1 LVSGVSVFLNS
12 YGVKAAGDAGV
23 YTTAKNLVAAAVLV
37 AVAGALRGSGEALT
51 RPRAGQWWGLAAIA
65 VIGGS
70 VPFLLFFEG
79 LARASSVH
87 AAFIHRTLVVWV
99 ALLAPALLRE
109 RLTVGHVVAIALV
122 LWGQAVL
129 GGGVAGIA
137 VGRGEMLI
145 LAATMLWAVEVVVA
159 KRLLGALTPVTVGVA
174 RMALGVVIL
183 LAWTVATG
191 HGAALLALGADG
203 WGWALVTGVLL
214 AAYVATWYAALAR
227 AGAVDVTAVLVLGA
241 AITAAL
247 DAAVKGTMPAPA
259 TLAAGIALVALGA
272 AIVAVRAARRP
283 AAAPAG

>member
-79 LARASSVH
+79 LAQASSVH
-87 AAFIHRTLVVWV
+87 AAFIHKTLVVWV